1 MLARTLANTTLSQ
14 SLSFSEASK
23 ETSRRTLNLLLLH
36 TSKFHPSFLLHGTA
50 MGLSPSAHA
59 KPVQTVKNDQA
70 LVIADGSNTT
80 INISDEHWTM
90 VGVFVAGIVLAGLGI
105 YLYRKYR
112 AGRLRN
118 KPFRQARRQLQ
129 ELVKS
134 QQLAQAGAIAQQQNI
149 FRTVSPVPTVM
160 PQVPT
165 QAVPALSA
173 LALTQMSNPSEAPPA
188 PSAPPARGHIYP
200 SFKVEKE
207 VPTLWTPATQ
217 KELAQ

>member
-1 MLARTLANTTLSQ
+1 
-14 SLSFSEASK
+14 
-23 ETSRRTLNLLLLH
+23 
-36 TSKFHPSFLLHGTA
+36 
-50 MGLSPSAHA
+50 MGLYPSAHA

-80 INISDEHWTM
+80 INISDEHWAM
-90 VGVFVAGIVLAGLGI
+90 VGVFVAGVVLAGLGI
-105 YLYRKYR
+105 YLYRKYK

-149 FRTVSPVPTVM
+149 FRTISPVPTVM
-160 PQVPT
+160 SPVPT
-165 QAVPALSA
+165 QTVPALSA
-173 LALTQMSNPSEAPPA
+173 LALTQVESNPSEAPPA

>member
-1 MLARTLANTTLSQ
+1 
-14 SLSFSEASK
+14 
-23 ETSRRTLNLLLLH
+23 
-36 TSKFHPSFLLHGTA
+36 

-90 VGVFVAGIVLAGLGI
+90 VGVFVAGIVLAGLGIYLYRKYAGIVLAGLGI

-160 PQVPT
+160 PQ
-165 QAVPALSA
+165 
-173 LALTQMSNPSEAPPA
+173 SNPSEAPPA